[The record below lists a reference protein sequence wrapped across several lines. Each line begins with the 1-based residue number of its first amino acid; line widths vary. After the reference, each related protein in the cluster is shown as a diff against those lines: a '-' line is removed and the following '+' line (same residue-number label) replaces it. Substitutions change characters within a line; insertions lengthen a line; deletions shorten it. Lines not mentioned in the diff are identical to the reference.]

1 MIIPIGDT
9 PNPPGTPVVNYL
21 LIAVNVAVFLLVTLP
36 LSMTSPDLNDPA
48 VMEYVRSIPQ
58 FRGYPIGAVL
68 QGISAYDIF
77 LFKNAFR
84 PAEPGLMS
92 LFISM
97 FLHGGW
103 MHLIGNLLF
112 LWIYG
117 DNVEMRLGRLRY
129 LAAYL
134 GTGAAATIFYS
145 FFSPN
150 STTPMIGASGAISG
164 MLGFYFLWFPRN
176 KVKIMFLLF
185 PFFMDV
191 ILVPARIVLGFYLI
205 IENFLPFVFTTQSGG
220 GVAYG
225 AHIGGFVAGL
235 AVAYGLNRFPDLLDR
250 ASWKEEEEQ
259 APEEGVFRP
268 EERHPSPV
276 EMMEQEVRDGNMS
289 RAARYYFAM
298 GSARERRMAS
308 PDDLMR
314 IGDYLLNRKLY
325 DHALTLFRRY
335 ISERP
340 SGPYLDWAYLGAG
353 MSLLFGNGQNAAA
366 YQYFLQVLDV
376 NPSEKAGAEAKR
388 LIRAIEET
396 DRHRRRGSKG

>member
-1 MIIPIGDT
+1 MIIPVGDT

-21 LIAVNVAVFLLVTLP
+21 LIAVNIAVFLLVTLP
-36 LSMTSPDLNDPA
+36 LSMASPDLNDQA
-48 VMEYVRSIPQ
+48 VLDYVRSIPQ
-58 FRGYPIGAVL
+58 FRGYPISAVL
-68 QGISAYDIF
+68 QSISAYDIF

-84 PAEPGLMS
+84 PAEPGILA

-129 LAAYL
+129 LVAYL
-134 GTGAAATIFYS
+134 GTGVAATVFYS
-145 FFSPN
+145 LFSPN
-150 STTPMIGASGAISG
+150 STIPMIGASGAISG
-164 MLGFYFLWFPRN
+164 MLGFYFIWFPRN

-191 ILVPARIVLGFYLI
+191 ILVPARIVLGFYLLI
-205 IENFLPFVFTTQSGG
+205 DNLLPFILSPQSGG
-220 GVAYG
+220 GVAHG

-250 ASWKEEEEQ
+250 ARWKEEE
-259 APEEGVFRP
+259 APEEKDIKSK
-268 EERHPSPV
+268 EEHLTNV
-276 EMMEQEVRDGNMS
+276 EMIGREIAAGNMS
-289 RAARYYFAM
+289 RAAGYYFDL
-298 GSARERRMAS
+298 GSAKERRMAS

-314 IGDYLLNRKLY
+314 IGDYLLNRQQY
-325 DHALTLFRRY
+325 NHALTLFRRY
-335 ISERP
+335 IAERP

-353 MSLLFGNGQNAAA
+353 LSLLYGSRQTAAA

-376 NPSEKAGAEAKR
+376 NPSDKAGAEAR
-388 LIRAIEET
+388 RFISEIEAA
-396 DRHRRRGSKG
+396 DKHRRRGGKS